1 MDAAGYKV
9 GELLMLSSI
18 SRHTCI
24 QGENISSHGKFSRK
38 YGTQIW
44 MFLLFPGWHYISQLH
59 YIRVCL
65 YNPRYIMYITLLSF
79 GVWQRLFEGG
89 YYYAHLGAAC
99 GGYMSVVK
107 FEVQREFEEIWYIL
121 YNLLWI
127 LQLFNLIWLMFN
139 CLAMLPHHINKIVS
153 LLNCL
158 MKLLK
163 RVSVCFIQFAYDTN

>member
-9 GELLMLSSI
+9 GELLTLSSI

-79 GVWQRLFEGG
+79 GVWRRLFEGG

-99 GGYMSVVK
+99 GGYMSAVTIWGAARIRGNMVYT
-107 FEVQREFEEIWYIL
+107 VQFTM
-121 YNLLWI
+121 NFATF
-127 LQLFNLIWLMFN
+127 QFNL
-139 CLAMLPHHINKIVS
+139 ADV
-153 LLNCL
+153 
-158 MKLLK
+158 
-163 RVSVCFIQFAYDTN
+163 